1 MMKKDKRT
9 FWLPL
14 LGVALSFIAAV
25 LCNIGATAD
34 PAGEMPILNMIMTLA
49 FIAAWIWFFV
59 SFRSR
64 SKAPFII
71 SLIYWAFVL
80 LYAAVYLGGLSW
92 LSVDAFFLTGTP
104 LVLVPMALL
113 APLMGLI
120 VVLESVG
127 LAAVLILGAVF
138 TGLSIYRLCKKSD
151 WETE

>member
-14 LGVALSFIAAV
+14 LSVVLSFIAAV

-59 SFRSR
+59 SFRST

-71 SLIYWAFVL
+71 SLVYWAFVL
-80 LYAAVYLGGLSW
+80 LYAAVYLG
-92 LSVDAFFLTGTP
+92 VIPFDVYIPTETP

-127 LAAVLILGAVF
+127 IAAVLILGAVF

-151 WETE
+151 G

>member
-59 SFRSR
+59 SFRST

-71 SLIYWAFVL
+71 SLVYWAFVL
-80 LYAAVYLGGLSW
+80 LYAAVYLG
-92 LSVDAFFLTGTP
+92 VIPFDVYIPTETP

-127 LAAVLILGAVF
+127 IAAVLILGAVF

-151 WETE
+151 G

>member
-9 FWLPL
+9 FWRPL
-14 LGVALSFIAAV
+14 LSVVLSFIAAV

-49 FIAAWIWFFV
+49 FIAAWIYFFV

-64 SKAPFII
+64 SKTPFII
-71 SLIYWAFVL
+71 SLVYWAFVL
-80 LYAAVYLGGLSW
+80 LYAAVNNLGVLSW

-127 LAAVLILGAVF
+127 IAAVLILGAVF

-151 WETE
+151 G